1 MTRTKHDA
9 QKGYYTTIATKISH
23 SDKAKLVAVADRFG
37 MTFYE
42 LLQALLLATVRYFD
56 SESVITDEHAAMM
69 HAFEDSI
76 FSTRGSFSP
85 LSIKGHEARTISRA
99 LLFVEQKPGERPQL
113 LAVSRAPG
121 GKLTESYNFDTMLCG
136 FMEAVDP
143 EALRALQ
150 KEQGKQGYFSIA
162 HTLHEVAMRLTESP
176 ADTIANE
183 IAEMF
188 TDARTSAGEEI
199 NEDVFYKRKMR
210 QWEHSGIPTPHAK
223 RHIVE
228 L

>member
-1 MTRTKHDA
+1 MARAKHDA
-9 QKGYYTTIATKISH
+9 QKGYYTSISTKISR
-23 SDKAKLVAVADRFG
+23 SDKAKLVGVAERFG
-37 MTFYE
+37 MTFYQ
-42 LLQALLLATVRYFD
+42 LQQALLLATVRYFD
-56 SESVITDEHAAMM
+56 RESAITDEHAAMM
-69 HAFEDSI
+69 RAFEDSI
-76 FSTRGSFSP
+76 FSTKGSFSP
-85 LSIKGHEARTISRA
+85 LSIKGHEARTINRA

-113 LAVSRAPG
+113 LAVSKAPG

-150 KEQGKQGYFSIA
+150 KEQERQGNFSIV
-162 HTLHEVAMRLTESP
+162 HTLHEVAMRLAESP
-176 ADTIANE
+176 ADAMANE

-210 QWEHSGIPTPHAK
+210 QWEHSGIPTPRAK
-223 RHIVE
+223 RHKVE
-228 L
+228 I

>member
-1 MTRTKHDA
+1 MKVKHDA

-23 SDKAKLVAVADRFG
+23 SDKAKLVGIAGRFG
-37 MTFYE
+37 MSFYE

-56 SESVITDEHAAMM
+56 GESAITDEHAAMM
-69 HAFEDSI
+69 NAFSHSI
-76 FSTRGSFSP
+76 FSTKGSFSP

-150 KEQGKQGYFSIA
+150 KEQGKMGYFSIA
-162 HTLHEVAMRLTESP
+162 HTLHEVAMRLTEPP
-176 ADTIANE
+176 ADTIAND

-199 NEDVFYKRKMR
+199 NEDVFYKRKHR
-210 QWEHSGIPTPHAK
+210 QWEHSGIPTPRAQ
-223 RHIVE
+223 RHKVE